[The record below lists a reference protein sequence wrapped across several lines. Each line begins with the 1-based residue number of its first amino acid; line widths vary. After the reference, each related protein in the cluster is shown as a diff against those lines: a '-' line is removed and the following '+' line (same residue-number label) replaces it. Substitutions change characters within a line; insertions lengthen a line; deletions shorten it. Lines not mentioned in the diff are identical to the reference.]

1 VIVRAPV
8 PPTALG
14 VKVTEQVADAPDPA
28 SVHSRSLNWPGP
40 FDPNPTVPVGVLALP
55 AEASLTVAVHVVGA
69 PAPTALGEQ
78 LTLVEDE
85 RLVTVT
91 VSPGLSLSKW
101 IASLK

>member
-1 VIVRAPV
+1 MRAPV

-14 VKVTEQVADAPDPA
+14 VKVTEQVADPPDPA

-40 FDPNPTVPVGVLALP
+40 FDPNLTVPVGAGGPP
-55 AEASLTVAVHVVGA
+55 ATVTVHVVRA

-91 VSPGLSLSKW
+91 V
-101 IASLK
+101 